1 MVQAGYGNSDY
12 GIPQQLAKSKRV
24 GNLRSVSGFLR
35 KGAKKRPPPSLDTS
49 KLWFCDPRLNTQ
61 LESDSA
67 WEILLKATGAEVP
80 GGIAWVTE
88 HFADVCVA
96 GCSAGGYLALSAAL
110 SLREHNPAVF
120 SKITSLR
127 VMSPGTAPPAEAPA

>member
-1 MVQAGYGNSDY
+1 MQFLKNLPNRSGWAISD
-12 GIPQQLAKSKRV
+12 
-24 GNLRSVSGFLR
+24 RSPDFYEEAR
-35 KGAKKRPPPSLDTS
+35 KKRPPPSLDTS

-80 GGIAWVTE
+80 GGIAWVAE

-110 SLREHNPAVF
+110 RLQERNPAVF

-127 VMSPGTAPPAEAPA
+127 VMSPGTDLPAEAPA

>member
-1 MVQAGYGNSDY
+1 MKFLNNLPNRSGWAISDRSPYFYGE
-12 GIPQQLAKSKRV
+12 AR
-24 GNLRSVSGFLR
+24 
-35 KGAKKRPPPSLDTS
+35 KKRPPPSLDTS

-88 HFADVCVA
+88 HFANVCVA
-96 GCSAGGYLALSAAL
+96 GCSAGGHLALSAAL
-110 SLREHNPAVF
+110 RLRERNPAVF

-127 VMSPGTAPPAEAPA
+127 VMSPGTDPPAEAPA